1 MSHTEVFD
9 RTVYDRLVAELGADD
24 AAEALSVFLA
34 DTAGKLMRLSADG
47 LDRKTARREAHAIK
61 SSSATFGFLELS
73 RLAREMEQGAEQMSP
88 ERLQAS
94 VQELQRAFLPIS
106 RLAEA
111 PLPAD
116 TREFSK

>member
-47 LDRKTARREAHAIK
+47 LDRMTARREAHTIK

-88 ERLQAS
+88 EHLRAS
-94 VQELQRAFLPIS
+94 VQKLQQSFSLIN
-106 RLAEA
+106 RLAEVLFSVE
-111 PLPAD
+111 PG
-116 TREFSK
+116 EFSR

>member
-34 DTAGKLMRLSADG
+34 DTAGKLARLSADG
-47 LDRKTARREAHAIK
+47 LDRMTARREAHAIK

-88 ERLQAS
+88 ERLHAS

-111 PLPAD
+111 TRPAD
-116 TREFSK
+116 IREFSK